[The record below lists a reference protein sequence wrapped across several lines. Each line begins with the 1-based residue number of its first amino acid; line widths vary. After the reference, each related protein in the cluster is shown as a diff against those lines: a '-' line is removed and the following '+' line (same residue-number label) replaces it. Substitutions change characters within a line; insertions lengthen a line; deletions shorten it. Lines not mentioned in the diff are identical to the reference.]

1 MYTQNHKENGAL
13 FSRLALKII
22 VAICTSV
29 LVIQLVFIGY
39 IESSIYE
46 SELESIADQQ
56 ITFTEASSMYIAEL
70 AYENNEDS
78 LYLIL
83 SSIVANPLIVGAT
96 IKYTDGRDQLNIGS
110 ASTNLEYS
118 FEIKD
123 LDENDDLVTIALLTT
138 YATTEFIDETRS
150 ARIYSLIGL
159 ALIVLLVI
167 IGVSVI
173 AVQAFIGIPLKRI
186 TQAISSHSRTP
197 IIQWKSADE
206 IGAVVKRLN
215 YLHAEL
221 NNRVTGL
228 ENELSENE
236 RREADRIRSLSNA
249 TLEGILIFQN
259 DEIVDLNEPMAALFG
274 RTREETLSLSVSEL
288 FDVEIN
294 TFLQQSIEVG
304 SRPHM
309 STSLVDLQ
317 NNSVPVELY
326 INLLDSTSTESRVA
340 VVRDISERMDA
351 EKAMWR
357 LAHYDSLTGLPNR
370 RYFAENLDS
379 AIRSAQS
386 TNSSLSV
393 AYLDL
398 DNFKFI
404 NDSRGHAV
412 GDELLCAVAKSMQNA
427 LGCTEYCARLGG
439 DEFAIPF
446 AEDQLTLSIEE
457 TVANV
462 FTAIQDGELCSPWQ
476 SVFGLSIGV
485 ATLKGEDISRS
496 DLLTQADLALYK
508 AKENGKSRICFYSDH
523 IDAKLK
529 RERLII
535 ERLIPALE
543 RNQLKLHYQPQIK
556 TDGSS
561 ITGFEA
567 LLRWQDPLLGTVSP
581 EEIIE
586 IAEREGLVSQLGRW
600 VIDTAC
606 HEASH
611 WPQHIRLAVNLSP
624 LQLADESLPSFVE
637 STLAK
642 TGVKASRFE
651 IEITETAL
659 VSDAGKA
666 KELIDALKAMGILIA
681 LDDFGTGY
689 SSLSMLQS
697 FPIDRIKIDRSFV
710 RNLTENNDNASIVA
724 SIIDLGARLGLD
736 VIAEGVETEDDLNT
750 LKEFNC
756 VECQGYLVSK
766 PLESS
771 DIRAIIDRYEASE
784 ASEVVVPILK
794 WKKAV

>member
-1 MYTQNHKENGAL
+1 MHTHNHNENGAL

-39 IESSIYE
+39 IENSIYK
-46 SELESIADQQ
+46 SELDSIVDQQ

-96 IKYTDGRDQLNIGS
+96 INYTDGRDQLDIGS
-110 ASTNLEYS
+110 ASTQLEYS

-123 LDENDDLVTIALLTT
+123 LDDNDDLVTIAVLKT
-138 YATTEFIDETRS
+138 YATTEFIDESRS

-173 AVQAFIGIPLKRI
+173 AVQAFIGIPLRRI
-186 TQAISSHSRTP
+186 TQAISSPSRTP
-197 IIQWKSADE
+197 IIQWKSSDE
-206 IGAVVKRLN
+206 IGAVVRRLN
-215 YLHAEL
+215 YLHTEL

-249 TLEGILIFQN
+249 TLEGILIFKN

-274 RTREETLSLSVSEL
+274 CSREEALSLPVSDI
-288 FDVEIN
+288 FDAEIN
-294 TFLQQSIEVG
+294 RFLQQPIEEG
-304 SRPHM
+304 SRPHI
-309 STSLVDLQ
+309 STSLVNSE
-317 NNSVPVELY
+317 NNSIPVELY

-340 VVRDISERMDA
+340 VVRDISERIDA
-351 EKAMWR
+351 EEAMWR

-370 RYFAENLDS
+370 RYFSENLES
-379 AIRSAQS
+379 AIKTAK
-386 TNSSLSV
+386 TNNQKLSV

-412 GDELLCAVAKSMQNA
+412 GDELLCAVAKSMQEA
-427 LGCTEYCARLGG
+427 LGCTESCARLGG
-439 DEFAIPF
+439 DEFAILF
-446 AEDQLTLSIEE
+446 EEHKLTLSLEE

-462 FTAIQDGELCSPWQ
+462 FTAIQDGEPCSPWQ
-476 SVFGLSIGV
+476 SVFGLSVGV
-485 ATLKGEDISRS
+485 ATLKGDEISRS

-508 AKENGKSRICFYSDH
+508 AKDAGKSQVCFYSDN

-529 RERLII
+529 RERLIT

-543 RNQLKLHYQPQIK
+543 NNQLELHYQPQIK

-586 IAEREGLVSQLGRW
+586 ISEREGLVSQLGRW

-606 HEASH
+606 MEASS

-624 LQLADESLPSFVE
+624 LQLADETLPAFVE
-637 STLAK
+637 STLRK
-642 TGVKASRFE
+642 TGVEPSRFE

-659 VSDAGKA
+659 VSDTGKA
-666 KELIDALKAMGILIA
+666 TELIDALKAMGILIA

-736 VIAEGVETEDDLNT
+736 VIAEGVETEDDIET

-756 VECQGYLVSK
+756 LECQGYLVSK

-771 DIRAIIDRYEASE
+771 EIQVIVNRYEASE
-784 ASEVVVPILK
+784 TNEVVVPISK
-794 WKKAV
+794 WKKTG